1 MKINDLEDGTLKEY
15 CSRICARESFYRHFN
30 ERDFRLYL
38 NDENVITFNSMKNG
52 YGVFSN
58 FYPCQLEHNAVG
70 FHSSEQMYYY
80 LITTQNPDLQKRI
93 MRQRSAYQVK
103 LMHIPYGLR
112 DKGHNRNEVMRL
124 CLKTKFEQ
132 CSLFRDVLLDTADK
146 TLIEYATWW
155 DLYWGCYMKDNYYF
169 GCNALGRLLMELRNN
184 NL

>member
-30 ERDFRLYL
+30 ERDF
-38 NDENVITFNSMKNG
+38 I
-52 YGVFSN
+52 
-58 FYPCQLEHNAVG
+58 
-70 FHSSEQMYYY
+70 YY
-80 LITTQNPDLQKRI
+80 QNPDLQKRI